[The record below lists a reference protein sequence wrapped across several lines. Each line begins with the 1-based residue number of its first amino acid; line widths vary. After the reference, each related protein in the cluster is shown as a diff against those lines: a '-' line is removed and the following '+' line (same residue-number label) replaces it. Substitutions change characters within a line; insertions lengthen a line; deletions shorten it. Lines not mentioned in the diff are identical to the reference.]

1 MARSMRA
8 SWASSRIPP
17 PSNVPGETRGE
28 GTRGEGA
35 RRRTDTEENGHGG
48 DGGAG
53 RRGGEGAGGE
63 EEEEEEEE
71 GWSKTPTSLFSRVS
85 LLFSL

>member
-1 MARSMRA
+1 MIDWRTTLGWSMARSMRA

-17 PSNVPGETRGE
+17 PSNVPGETRG
-28 GTRGEGA
+28 
-35 RRRTDTEENGHGG
+35 G
-48 DGGAG
+48 DGGGDTKETAG
-53 RRGGEGAGGE
+53 RGGVWGEKE

-71 GWSKTPTSLFSRVS
+71 GWSKTPTSLFSSLDS